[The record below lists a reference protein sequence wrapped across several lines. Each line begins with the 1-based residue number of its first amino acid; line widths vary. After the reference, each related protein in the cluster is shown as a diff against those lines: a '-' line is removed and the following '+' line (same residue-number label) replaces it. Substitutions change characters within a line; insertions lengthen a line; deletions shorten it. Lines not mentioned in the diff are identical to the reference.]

1 MATPFTNQ
9 ATLFYNGNVINSNI
23 TTGQI
28 VDTVAME
35 KIALTDTYRQN
46 GKITYVVTIANTG
59 TSDLTDLILSDN
71 LGEYTIGEE
80 SYTPLTYV
88 DGSILYFVNGVMQS
102 APVVTAPL
110 SITGFSVPA
119 NGNVTIMYETVAN
132 GYAPIG
138 PDASIT
144 NTVSLSSE
152 QKAYIATA
160 TETVELVQDAELSI
174 MKSLSPKNVEENG
187 TLTYTFQIENRGTKP
202 IELSDDVTVRD
213 IFTPVL
219 NNMSVTFNQ
228 AEWIEGVNYTY
239 DALTGEFVSNAN
251 QITVPGATYSQ
262 DVTRMWTITPGVST
276 LVISGT
282 I

>member
-88 DGSILYFVNGVMQS
+88 DGSILYFVNGVIQS

-132 GYAPIG
+132 GYAPVG

-174 MKSLSPKNVEENG
+174 MKSLSPENVEENG
-187 TLTYTFQIENRGTKP
+187 TLTYTFRIENRGTKP

-239 DALTGEFVSNAN
+239 DELTGEFVSNAN

-262 DVTRMWTITPGVST
+262 DVTRMWTVTPGVST

>member
-88 DGSILYFVNGVMQS
+88 DGSILYFVNGVIQS

-132 GYAPIG
+132 GYAPVG

-174 MKSLSPKNVEENG
+174 MKSLSPENVEENG
-187 TLTYTFQIENRGTKP
+187 TLTYTFRIENRGTKP

-228 AEWIEGVNYTY
+228 AEWIEGINYTY
-239 DALTGEFVSNAN
+239 DELTGEPYPA
-251 QITVPGATYSQ
+251 QPIH
-262 DVTRMWTITPGVST
+262 RM
-276 LVISGT
+276 
-282 I
+282 